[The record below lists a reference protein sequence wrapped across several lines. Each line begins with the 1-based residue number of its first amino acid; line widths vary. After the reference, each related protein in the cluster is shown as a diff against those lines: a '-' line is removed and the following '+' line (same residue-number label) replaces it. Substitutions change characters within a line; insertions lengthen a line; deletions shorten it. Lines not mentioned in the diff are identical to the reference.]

1 MAEKKLPAKL
11 PVTVP
16 PGLTVHPELRP
27 YLAQLPPFSDP
38 YEDIEATRERF
49 RGLLALRPADRTG
62 VSSERYDITRPDGS
76 ALTVEVYRPER
87 AEAEVNE
94 KNEKHEQG
102 EEGEK
107 GEKGEKARES
117 REAGAAGAA
126 GAAGEAGESREAE
139 DDLLPAVLHFHGGGY
154 AIGRS
159 MPGQDR
165 SAIALCRE
173 LPAIVVTVE
182 YRLAP
187 EHRYPAGVEDC
198 YLALEWTAK
207 QANDLGI
214 DADRIAVTG
223 NSAGGELSA
232 AVALMARDRGG
243 PALVYQSM
251 CVPDVDDRAAEQ
263 PIPAMPEDE
272 GADSEN
278 GAGTGVLPNP
288 WLNSLR
294 TVRLAWQHYLPEGTT
309 VPDAYASPARATDLS
324 GLPPAYVMVCD
335 LDPLRDT
342 GLAYARRLMDAGV
355 PVTVHNVPGAW
366 HGFELQ
372 APDTRLARETK
383 AHWKGQL
390 RSALYPERAGGTV
403 VA

>member
-1 MAEKKLPAKL
+1 MAEKKLPTKL

-87 AEAEVNE
+87 AEAEANE
-94 KNEKHEQG
+94 KNEQG

-107 GEKGEKARES
+107 ATES
-117 REAGAAGAA
+117 RETGAAGEAE
-126 GAAGEAGESREAE
+126 EAGESREAGE
-139 DDLLPAVLHFHGGGY
+139 ALLPAVLHFHGGGY

-223 NSAGGELSA
+223 NSAGGGLSA

-272 GADSEN
+272 GADSED
-278 GAGTGVLPNP
+278 GAGAGPGAGAGVLPNP

-355 PVTVHNVPGAW
+355 SVTVHNVPGAW

>member
-1 MAEKKLPAKL
+1 MAEKKLPI
-11 PVTVP
+11 TVP
-16 PGLTVHPELRP
+16 PGLAVHPELVP
-27 YLAQLPPFSDP
+27 YLGKLQPFSDP

-62 VSSERYDITRPDGS
+62 VSSERYDIARPDGS

-87 AEAEVNE
+87 VEEN
-94 KNEKHEQG
+94 G
-102 EEGEK
+102 EDDE
-107 GEKGEKARES
+107 AREV
-117 REAGAAGAA
+117 
-126 GAAGEAGESREAE
+126 GEG
-139 DDLLPAVLHFHGGGY
+139 LLPAVLHFHGGGY

-159 MPGQDR
+159 LPGQDR

-198 YLALEWTAK
+198 YLALEWTAE

-214 DADRIAVTG
+214 DTERIAVTG
-223 NSAGGELSA
+223 NSAGGGLSA

-263 PIPAMPEDE
+263 PVPAMPEDE
-272 GADSEN
+272 DAGAGASSGP
-278 GAGTGVLPNP
+278 GAGTPPNP

-366 HGFELQ
+366 HGFELH

-390 RSALYPERAGGTV
+390 RSALYPERAEGAV

>member
-1 MAEKKLPAKL
+1 MAEKKLPI
-11 PVTVP
+11 TVP
-16 PGLTVHPELRP
+16 PGLAVHPELVP
-27 YLAQLPPFSDP
+27 YLGKLQPFSDP

-62 VSSERYDITRPDGS
+62 VSSKRYDIARPDGS
-76 ALTVEVYRPER
+76 VLTVEVYRPER

-94 KNEKHEQG
+94 ED
-102 EEGEK
+102 EENDKDDE
-107 GEKGEKARES
+107 AREV
-117 REAGAAGAA
+117 GDV
-126 GAAGEAGESREAE
+126 GEG
-139 DDLLPAVLHFHGGGY
+139 LLPAVLHFHGGGY

-159 MPGQDR
+159 LPGQDG

-198 YLALEWTAK
+198 YLALEWAAE

-214 DADRIAVTG
+214 DTDRIAVTG
-223 NSAGGELSA
+223 NSAGGGLSA

-243 PALVYQSM
+243 PGLVYQSM

-263 PIPAMPEDE
+263 LIPAMPEDE
-272 GADSEN
+272 DAEAVARAGS
-278 GAGTGVLPNP
+278 GAGAGAGAPPNP

-309 VPDAYASPARATDLS
+309 VPDAYASPARANDLS

-366 HGFELQ
+366 HGFELH

-390 RSALYPERAGGTV
+390 RSALYPERAEGA
-403 VA
+403 VAA